1 MHGERPAQKLRSPF
15 VWYGWPPMTV
25 KDCLQVAGSA
35 PPTARS
41 CSRTISPTRI
51 PEVVR
56 RIRRSG
62 PVFLGKTNLPEFC
75 YGATTHNVHY
85 GDCVNPWDIARI
97 PGGSSGGAAA
107 SLAAGMS
114 RIAFG
119 SDTGGSVRCPSALCG
134 MSGIRPTVG
143 RVPNTNALALTI
155 HADTIG
161 MMARSVADVAR
172 GFAAIAGYDPD
183 DVQSEDVAVD
193 NFLPTLRDGI
203 EGARIGIPKT
213 FFYENCEPDVVKRV
227 QEATKVLEAC
237 GAQLVDIDIH
247 GAEETRIATGPTILA
262 IDMAD
267 EHRENLEKS
276 PEKYGPEVLRRLRAG
291 EPFKGTDYAQALR
304 IIVRWKHQFKALF
317 QDVDII
323 ATPTTPIVAPKFAD
337 SEDLQKATHG
347 IMRNLVGFS
356 YAGCAVLKHP
366 VGFDRQGLPVGMQ
379 LTANGSMSRCCS
391 ALASLISRALNSTRR
406 SRRSRVEGD
415 LPLLNPQLRM
425 TDKPLAGLRVLDLG
439 TFIAAPFCATMLGE
453 FGAEVLKM
461 ELPGAGD
468 SMRTLGEEREG
479 IPLFWLQESRPE
491 EAS

>member
-1 MHGERPAQKLRSPF
+1 MSVGESVRATEHYLGVIERLNPKLNAILTVTADLALQQAQAADKAAAEGDWLGILHG
-15 VWYGWPPMTV
+15 VPMTV
-25 KDCLQVAGSA
+25 KDCLQVAGI
-35 PPTARS
+35 
-41 CSRTISPTRI
+41 RTTYGSIMFKDYISNTDS
-51 PEVVR
+51 EVVR

-85 GDCVNPWDIARI
+85 GNCVNPWDTARI

-134 MSGIRPTVG
+134 VCGIRPTVG
-143 RVPNTNALALTI
+143 RVPNSNALALTI

-203 EGARIGIPKT
+203 EGATIGIPKT
-213 FFYENCEPDVVKRV
+213 FFYENCEPDIVKRV
-227 QEATKVLEAC
+227 QEATKVLESC
-237 GAQLVDIDIH
+237 GARLVDIDIH
-247 GAEETRIATGPTILA
+247 GTEEARIAAGPTILA
-262 IDMAD
+262 IDMTD
-267 EHRENLEKS
+267 EHRENLEKN

-291 EPFKGTDYAQALR
+291 EPFKGTDYAKALR
-304 IIVRWKHQFKALF
+304 IVERWKHQFKAVF
-317 QDVDII
+317 RDVDII

-356 YAGCAVLKHP
+356 YAGVPCLSIP
-366 VGFDRQGLPVGMQ
+366 VGFDRHGMPVGMQ
-379 LTANGSMSRCCS
+379 LTGKWFN
-391 ALASLISRALNSTRR
+391 
-406 SRRSRVEGD
+406 E
-415 LPLLNPQLRM
+415 PLLFRAGVAYQSR
-425 TDKPLAGLRVLDLG
+425 TEFHKAKPPISG
-439 TFIAAPFCATMLGE
+439 
-453 FGAEVLKM
+453 
-461 ELPGAGD
+461 
-468 SMRTLGEEREG
+468 
-479 IPLFWLQESRPE
+479 
-491 EAS
+491 

>member
-1 MHGERPAQKLRSPF
+1 MATGESVRATEHYLGVIERLNPTLNAILTVTAELALQQAHAADKAAADGEWLGLLHG
-15 VWYGWPPMTV
+15 VPMTV
-25 KDCLQVAGSA
+25 KDCLQVAGV
-35 PPTARS
+35 
-41 CSRTISPTRI
+41 RTTYGSIMFKDHISNSDS
-51 PEVVR
+51 EVVR

-75 YGATTHNVHY
+75 YGATTHNVHF
-85 GDCVNPWDIARI
+85 GNCVNPWDTARI

-119 SDTGGSVRCPSALCG
+119 SDTGGSVRCPSSLCG
-134 MSGIRPTVG
+134 VSGIRPTVG

-183 DVQSEDVAVD
+183 DVQSEDVPVD

-203 EGARIGIPKT
+203 DSVRIGIPKT
-213 FFYENCEPDVVKRV
+213 FYYENCEPDVVKRV

-237 GAQLVDIDIH
+237 GAKLVDIEIQ
-247 GAEETRIATGPTILA
+247 GAEETRVATGPTILA

-267 EHRENLEKS
+267 EHRQNLQTR
-276 PEKYGPEVLRRLRAG
+276 PEDYGPEVLRRLRAG
-291 EPFKGTDYAQALR
+291 EPFKGTDYAHALR

-323 ATPTTPIVAPKFAD
+323 ATPTTPIVAPQFAD
-337 SEDLQKATHG
+337 SADLQKATHG

-356 YAGCAVLKHP
+356 YAGVPCLSIP

-379 LTANGSMSRCCS
+379 LTAKWFN
-391 ALASLISRALNSTRR
+391 
-406 SRRSRVEGD
+406 E
-415 LPLLNPQLRM
+415 PLLFRAGVAYQSR
-425 TDKPLAGLRVLDLG
+425 TEFHKAKPPISG
-439 TFIAAPFCATMLGE
+439 
-453 FGAEVLKM
+453 
-461 ELPGAGD
+461 
-468 SMRTLGEEREG
+468 
-479 IPLFWLQESRPE
+479 
-491 EAS
+491 

>member
-1 MHGERPAQKLRSPF
+1 MSVGESVRATEHYLGVIERLNPKLNAILTVTADLALQQAQAADKAAAEGDWLGILHG
-15 VWYGWPPMTV
+15 VPMTV
-25 KDCLQVAGSA
+25 KDCLQVAGI
-35 PPTARS
+35 
-41 CSRTISPTRI
+41 RTTYGSIMFKDYISNTDS
-51 PEVVR
+51 EVVR

-85 GDCVNPWDIARI
+85 GNCVNPWDTARI

-134 MSGIRPTVG
+134 VSGIRPTVG
-143 RVPNTNALALTI
+143 RVPNSNALALTI

-203 EGARIGIPKT
+203 EGATIGIPKT
-213 FFYENCEPDVVKRV
+213 FFYENCEPDIVKRV
-227 QEATKVLEAC
+227 QEATKVLESC
-237 GAQLVDIDIH
+237 GARLVDIDIH
-247 GAEETRIATGPTILA
+247 GTEEARIAAGPTILA
-262 IDMAD
+262 IDMTD
-267 EHRENLEKS
+267 EHRENLEKN

-291 EPFKGTDYAQALR
+291 EPFKGTDYAKALR
-304 IIVRWKHQFKALF
+304 IVERWKHQFKAVF
-317 QDVDII
+317 RDVDII

-356 YAGCAVLKHP
+356 YAGVPCLSIP
-366 VGFDRQGLPVGMQ
+366 VGFDRHGMPVGMQ
-379 LTANGSMSRCCS
+379 LTGKWFN
-391 ALASLISRALNSTRR
+391 
-406 SRRSRVEGD
+406 E
-415 LPLLNPQLRM
+415 PLLFRAGVAYQSR
-425 TDKPLAGLRVLDLG
+425 TEFHKAKPPISG
-439 TFIAAPFCATMLGE
+439 
-453 FGAEVLKM
+453 
-461 ELPGAGD
+461 
-468 SMRTLGEEREG
+468 
-479 IPLFWLQESRPE
+479 
-491 EAS
+491 

>member
-1 MHGERPAQKLRSPF
+1 MNAGESVRATEHYLEVIERLNPKLNAILTVTADQALQQAHAADNAAAEGEWLGILHG
-15 VWYGWPPMTV
+15 VPMTV
-25 KDCLQVAGSA
+25 KDCLQVAGV
-35 PPTARS
+35 
-41 CSRTISPTRI
+41 RTTYGSIMFKDYISNTDS
-51 PEVVR
+51 EVVR

-75 YGATTHNVHY
+75 YGATTHNVHF
-85 GDCVNPWDIARI
+85 GNCVNPWDTTRI

-134 MSGIRPTVG
+134 VSGIRPTIG

-183 DVQSEDVAVD
+183 DVQSEDVPVD

-203 EGARIGIPKT
+203 DGARIGIPKT
-213 FFYENCEPDVVKRV
+213 FFYENCEPDVVQRV

-237 GAQLVDIDIH
+237 GARLVDIDIH
-247 GAEETRIATGPTILA
+247 GAEETRVATGPTILA

-267 EHRENLEKS
+267 EHRENLENRS
-276 PEKYGPEVLRRLRAG
+276 EKYGPEVLRRLRAG
-291 EPFKGTDYAQALR
+291 EPFKGTDYAHALR

-323 ATPTTPIVAPKFAD
+323 ATPTTPIVAPKFAV

-356 YAGCAVLKHP
+356 YAGVPCLSIP
-366 VGFDRQGLPVGMQ
+366 VGFDREGLPVGMQ
-379 LTANGSMSRCCS
+379 LTGKWFN
-391 ALASLISRALNSTRR
+391 
-406 SRRSRVEGD
+406 E
-415 LPLLNPQLRM
+415 PLLFRAGVAYQSR
-425 TDKPLAGLRVLDLG
+425 TEFHKAKPPISG
-439 TFIAAPFCATMLGE
+439 
-453 FGAEVLKM
+453 
-461 ELPGAGD
+461 
-468 SMRTLGEEREG
+468 
-479 IPLFWLQESRPE
+479 
-491 EAS
+491 

>member
-1 MHGERPAQKLRSPF
+1 MATGESVRATEHYLGVIERLNPTLNAILTVTAELALQQAHAADKAAAEGEWLGLLHG
-15 VWYGWPPMTV
+15 VPMTV
-25 KDCLQVAGSA
+25 KDCLQVAGV
-35 PPTARS
+35 
-41 CSRTISPTRI
+41 RTTYGSIMLKDHISNSDS
-51 PEVVR
+51 EVVR

-75 YGATTHNVHY
+75 YGATTHNVHF
-85 GDCVNPWDIARI
+85 GNCVNPWDITRI

-119 SDTGGSVRCPSALCG
+119 SDTGGSVRCPSSLCG
-134 MSGIRPTVG
+134 ISGIRPTVG
-143 RVPNTNALALTI
+143 RIPNTNALALTI

-183 DVQSEDVAVD
+183 DVQSEDVPVD

-203 EGARIGIPKT
+203 EGVRIGIPKT

-237 GAQLVDIDIH
+237 GAKLVDVEIK
-247 GAEETRIATGPTILA
+247 GAEETRVATGPTILA

-267 EHRENLEKS
+267 EHRENLQTR
-276 PEKYGPEVLRRLRAG
+276 PEDYGPEVLRRLRGG
-291 EPFKGTDYAQALR
+291 EPFKGTDYAHALR

-323 ATPTTPIVAPKFAD
+323 ATPTTPIVAPKFAN
-337 SEDLQKATHG
+337 SADLQKATHG

-356 YAGCAVLKHP
+356 YAGVPCVSIP

-379 LTANGSMSRCCS
+379 LTAKWFN
-391 ALASLISRALNSTRR
+391 
-406 SRRSRVEGD
+406 E
-415 LPLLNPQLRM
+415 PLLFRAGVAYQSRTEFHKAKPQM
-425 TDKPLAGLRVLDLG
+425 SG
-439 TFIAAPFCATMLGE
+439 
-453 FGAEVLKM
+453 
-461 ELPGAGD
+461 
-468 SMRTLGEEREG
+468 
-479 IPLFWLQESRPE
+479 
-491 EAS
+491 

>member
-1 MHGERPAQKLRSPF
+1 MSVGESVRATEHYLGVIERLNPKLNAILTVTADLALQQAQAADKAAAEGDWLGILHG
-15 VWYGWPPMTV
+15 VPMTV
-25 KDCLQVAGSA
+25 KDCLQVAGI
-35 PPTARS
+35 
-41 CSRTISPTRI
+41 RTTYGSIMFKDYISNTDS
-51 PEVVR
+51 EVVR

-85 GDCVNPWDIARI
+85 GNCVNPWDIARI

-134 MSGIRPTVG
+134 VSGIRPTVG
-143 RVPNTNALALTI
+143 RVPNSNALALTI

-203 EGARIGIPKT
+203 EGTTIGIPKT
-213 FFYENCEPDVVKRV
+213 FFYENCEPDIVKRV
-227 QEATKVLEAC
+227 QEATKVLESC
-237 GAQLVDIDIH
+237 GARLVDIDIH
-247 GAEETRIATGPTILA
+247 GTEEARIAAGPTILA
-262 IDMAD
+262 IDMTD
-267 EHRENLEKS
+267 EHRENLEKN

-291 EPFKGTDYAQALR
+291 EPFKGTDYAKALR
-304 IIVRWKHQFKALF
+304 IVERWKHQFKAVF
-317 QDVDII
+317 RDVDII

-356 YAGCAVLKHP
+356 YAGVPCLSVP
-366 VGFDRQGLPVGMQ
+366 VGFDRQGMPVGMQ
-379 LTANGSMSRCCS
+379 LTGKWFN
-391 ALASLISRALNSTRR
+391 
-406 SRRSRVEGD
+406 E
-415 LPLLNPQLRM
+415 PLLFRAGVAYQSR
-425 TDKPLAGLRVLDLG
+425 TEFHKAKPPISG
-439 TFIAAPFCATMLGE
+439 
-453 FGAEVLKM
+453 
-461 ELPGAGD
+461 
-468 SMRTLGEEREG
+468 
-479 IPLFWLQESRPE
+479 
-491 EAS
+491 